1 MTRRVIAL
9 SGGIGGAKLMLGLA
23 QVVASEDLL
32 VIANTGDDFEH
43 CGLHICPDID
53 TLIYTLSGRSNT
65 EQGWGLAGETWT
77 FMQRLRETD
86 PQQAWFQLGDQ
97 DIQTH
102 RFRTRSLAGGATLS
116 EVTAALAQRFGV
128 AATILPMSDDPVRT
142 FVRVHRDGDEMWLP
156 FQEYFVKHRC
166 APRTLG
172 IEYRGSEQAA
182 MQGRLAAS
190 ATPDVAA
197 VLLGPSNPYLSID
210 PILSIPGMAG
220 QLRSYGA
227 PVIAVS
233 PIVGGAALKGPTAKI
248 MHELGIPVDVISVAR
263 HYHGLI
269 DGLVIDH
276 SDQDAL
282 LAIEAL
288 GIKVAV
294 AATVMVTLEDRIRL
308 AQTCLEFAGRM
319 R

>member
-9 SGGIGGAKLMLGLA
+9 SGGIGGAKLVLGLA

-32 VIANTGDDFEH
+32 VLANTGDDFEH

-77 FMQRLRETD
+77 FMRRLRRAH

-102 RFRTRSLAGGATLS
+102 RFRTRALAGGATLS
-116 EVTAALAQRFGV
+116 EVTAALAQRCGL
-128 AATILPMSDDPVRT
+128 ATTILPMSDDPVRT
-142 FVRVHRDGDEMWLP
+142 FLQVHLDGHVVWLP
-156 FQEYFVKHRC
+156 FQEYFVKYRC

-172 IEYRGSEQAA
+172 IEYRGSEAA
-182 MQGRLAAS
+182 VMQGRLGALPAQ
-190 ATPDVAA
+190 DVAA
-197 VLLGPSNPYLSID
+197 VLLAPSNPYLSID
-210 PILSIPGMAG
+210 PILSVPGMADH
-220 QLRSYGA
+220 LRSYGA
-227 PVIAVS
+227 PIIAVS
-233 PIVGGAALKGPTAKI
+233 PIVGGTALKGPTAKI
-248 MHELGIPVDVISVAR
+248 MRELGIPVDVVSVAR

-282 LAIEAL
+282 HAIEAL
-288 GIKVAV
+288 GIKVV
-294 AATVMVTLEDRIRL
+294 VDATVMVTPDDRIRL
-308 AQTCLEFAGRM
+308 AQTCLDFAR
-319 R
+319 RIC